1 MTASLFV
8 DCDDT
13 LIMWLDEY
21 DQPKEG
27 QNPYG
32 GGSQRWRVNEGVRAG
47 VLKWRKQNPR
57 GEIVI
62 WSGGG
67 VDYAR
72 RWGWEV
78 LPATD
83 HIAHFKD
90 PRIPRRG
97 DVVVDDAELKTL
109 GTLLTP
115 QQFIEV
121 MRAPSAEGRGNEDT
135 KR

>member
-1 MTASLFV
+1 MTNLFI

-13 LIMWLDEY
+13 LITWLDEY

-32 GGSQRWRVNEGVRAG
+32 GGSQRWRVNEAVRDA
-47 VLKWRKQNPR
+47 VLLWHEQNPC

-78 LPATD
+78 LPGTE

-90 PRIPRRG
+90 PRIPHAG
-97 DVVVDDAELKTL
+97 DIVVDDAELKTF
-109 GTLLTP
+109 GTLLTLG
-115 QQFIEV
+115 QFIEL
-121 MRAPSAEGRGNEDT
+121 MRT
-135 KR
+135 KEPA